1 MNKKQIIFIWYINKI
16 IILILIKRKNSTS
29 LMYIRPLS
37 ASPQFISEVH
47 LELKHLKGE
56 VSVIRIR
63 STHSSTD
70 LYNSRD

>member
-1 MNKKQIIFIWYINKI
+1 M
-16 IILILIKRKNSTS
+16 IKRKNSTS